1 MDNVMMENFF
11 WLLKTEIFYDQE
23 DKYKDINELIAA
35 IDD

>member
-23 DKYKDINELIAA
+23 DKYKDINELIVA